1 MTLDQARQILGN
13 RPRWEIDAMRRALS
27 IHQWLNTPEEN
38 RRLEA
43 CKIYLRAKL

>member
-1 MTLDQARQILGN
+1 MTLEQARDILGN
-13 RPRWEIDAMRRALS
+13 RPRWEIIAMRRALS

-43 CKIYLRAKL
+43 CKTILKAKP